1 MSLYS
6 KIIDIQKLQAAWRNV
21 KKNKPARGVDDV
33 TWEMFDNN
41 IREELKQLNIELKNH
56 EYHPFP
62 VRMVNMYK
70 EEKIRKIALF
80 SMRDKVVQ
88 QATAQELTRIYD
100 ADFSENTYAYRP
112 GKSAL
117 SAVKIIEDI
126 VESGEYPWVVKLDVQ
141 HYFDEIPHKL
151 LEKKLK
157 QKIKEE
163 DSLELI
169 MYSATTP
176 SLQEGGEV
184 KEKTVGIYQGS
195 IVSPILSNIYLNDL
209 DHSFDGR
216 EIFYMRY
223 ADDILIAAKS
233 KESAMQ
239 GGKEP
244 KCTWKVLVY
253 R

>member
-1 MSLYS
+1 M
-6 KIIDIQKLQAAWRNV
+6 
-21 KKNKPARGVDDV
+21 
-33 TWEMFDNN
+33 
-41 IREELKQLNIELKNH
+41 
-56 EYHPFP
+56 
-62 VRMVNMYK
+62 
-70 EEKIRKIALF
+70 
-80 SMRDKVVQ
+80 
-88 QATAQELTRIYD
+88 
-100 ADFSENTYAYRP
+100 
-112 GKSAL
+112 
-117 SAVKIIEDI
+117 

-169 MYSATTP
+169 MYSETTP

-239 GGKEP
+239 E
-244 KCTWKVLVY
+244 WKDRKSTRLNSSHPSSS
-253 R
+253 RMPSSA